1 MEELRTWI
9 ITLVTVTVLC
19 SIIEKFAPQGNLN
32 KYVKLICGLSV
43 TVVMAMP
50 VLNLAKSDF
59 KLDDLAWNDYMR
71 LSEGELKRR
80 IERLQKEDSK
90 QMLEVYR
97 SSLIND
103 IKGRFR
109 GNEEFSVA
117 AADAVLYEDPDDE
130 HYCMVRIIYLTLEP
144 TGMNSSKT
152 INKTTIDHIKKQL
165 TEVFAI
171 NENQIIIELSGFNE
185 GG

>member
-50 VLNLAKSDF
+50 VLNLWLKSDF

-71 LSEGELKRR
+71 LSEA
-80 IERLQKEDSK
+80 
-90 QMLEVYR
+90 
-97 SSLIND
+97 N
-103 IKGRFR
+103 
-109 GNEEFSVA
+109 
-117 AADAVLYEDPDDE
+117 
-130 HYCMVRIIYLTLEP
+130 
-144 TGMNSSKT
+144 
-152 INKTTIDHIKKQL
+152 
-165 TEVFAI
+165 
-171 NENQIIIELSGFNE
+171 
-185 GG
+185 

>member
-1 MEELRTWI
+1 MEALRTWI

-32 KYVKLICGLSV
+32 KYVRLICGLAV
-43 TVVMAMP
+43 TVAMAIP

-59 KLDDLAWNDYMR
+59 TLDSLAWKDYVK

-80 IERLQKEDSK
+80 IEKLKEEDSRK
-90 QMLEVYR
+90 MFEIYR
-97 SSLIND
+97 RSLIND
-103 IKGRFR
+103 IRGRLKG
-109 GNEEFSVA
+109 NDMLTVA
-117 AADAVLYEDPDDE
+117 AADAVLYEDPNDE
-130 HYCMVRIIYLTLEP
+130 RYCMVRIIYLTLEP
-144 TGMNSSKT
+144 TGMNSSRS
-152 INKTTIDHIKKQL
+152 ISKTTIDQIKKQL
-165 TEVFAI
+165 SEVFAV